1 MVMLLRRESAM
12 MGLTHVLFG
21 LFLFLMFWR
30 SGLVGLDAGFSGVV
44 LGVLVVGSV
53 LPDLDHPVG
62 LVYSLF
68 GVPRWLRRG
77 VGKMVGQRGFLHTV
91 WVALIV
97 LVVGYLILGLIL
109 GLGFV
114 AAFGLFVGYLGHL
127 VLDSLTVRGV
137 AWLSPL
143 SRKRVWFVLGTG
155 GMVER
160 VFFYLLALVSV
171 VVGYPLIAEVFGFI
185 DLNKFFGYIT

>member
-1 MVMLLRRESAM
+1 M

-97 LVVGYLILGLIL
+97 LILGYLILGLIL

-114 AAFGLFVGYLGHL
+114 VGFGLFVGYLGHL

-143 SRKRVWFVLGTG
+143 SRKRIWFVVGTG

-160 VFFYLLALVSV
+160 VFFYLLILASV
-171 VVGYPLIAEVFGFI
+171 IIGYPLIAEVFGLI
-185 DLNKFFGYIT
+185 DLGRVFG

>member
-1 MVMLLRRESAM
+1 M

-30 SGLVGLDAGFSGVV
+30 SGLVGLDGSFSGVV

-62 LVYSLF
+62 LMYSLF
-68 GVPRWLRRG
+68 GVPKWLRRG
-77 VGKMVGQRGFLHTV
+77 VGKMVGQRGFLHTI
-91 WVALIV
+91 WTALIV
-97 LVVGYLILGLIL
+97 LVVGYLILGVVL
-109 GLGFV
+109 GLGATV
-114 AAFGLFVGYLGHL
+114 GFGLFAGYLGHL

-143 SRKRVWFVLGTG
+143 SHKRIWFVVGTG

-160 VFFYLLALVSV
+160 VFFYLLALASV
-171 VVGYPLIAEVFGFI
+171 IIGYPLIAEVFGLI
-185 DLNKFFGYIT
+185 DLGRVFG